1 MPVIERLDQKLWC
14 LTLTIEGIMDT
25 KLYVEWRETIKKW
38 VVKFQGRVI
47 SQHDTQADAQKW
59 VERHYPSHAYETE
72 RVEVRKNS
80 PRGARPGEWRK

>member
-1 MPVIERLDQKLWC
+1 
-14 LTLTIEGIMDT
+14 MDT
-25 KLYVEWRETIKKW
+25 KLYVEWRETLKKW